1 MNLEKARQESFD
13 KLFETSQP
21 IDPAIIQK
29 FEQDLAAD
37 YENYLIENR
46 AAAKKNAELS
56 RTVCVA

>member
-1 MNLEKARQESFD
+1 MNIEKACQETFD
-13 KLFETSQP
+13 NLFKNSQTV
-21 IDPAIIQK
+21 DPAVIQK